1 MFEPSD
7 EHSNTGPELTSAVAT
22 DHVVTVTAF
31 PPPPSP
37 ANRRPDHSGAQPVTD
52 RRLRRLY
59 GWETWVV
66 MSIFPLGATI
76 AAITYLLMH
85 ITIGVEFSD
94 GGMVIPGEPGLSLAL
109 SIAVVLSGF
118 AAAGLVF
125 FLLIRN
131 GEGLSSIGLSS
142 DRWRK
147 DLSLLLPVWILVQV
161 IPQAVGSA
169 IVSGAHIPKYHVSG
183 PALPIAFVAVGL
195 LMSLQA
201 AVVEEVVV
209 LGYLVRRLEQRGW
222 TVTTVIVVA
231 VLVRVSYHLYYG
243 PGVLPIVLWATAT
256 VFDVSQDPPPSALH
270 HLPFRL
276 GCGYHDQWLFPHRS
290 SHFRRSVLRIRTCVF
305 LDVGPPGRKTE
316 KAANR
321 SCFVEPPVAQPCRRS
336 DDFRH
341 PA

>member
-1 MFEPSD
+1 
-7 EHSNTGPELTSAVAT
+7 
-22 DHVVTVTAF
+22 
-31 PPPPSP
+31 
-37 ANRRPDHSGAQPVTD
+37 
-52 RRLRRLY
+52 
-59 GWETWVV
+59 

-76 AAITYLLMH
+76 AAIAYLLMH

-94 GGMVIPGEPGLSLAL
+94 GGMIIPGEPGLSVAL
-109 SIAVVLSGF
+109 SVAVVLSGF
-118 AAAGLVF
+118 AAAGLVL

-147 DLSLLLPVWILVQV
+147 DLGLLLPVWILVQV

-169 IVSGAHIPKYHVSG
+169 IVTWTHLPKYDVSSPG
-183 PALPIAFVAVGL
+183 LPIAFVAVGL

-222 TVTTVIVVA
+222 TVTTVVVVA

-256 VFDVSQDPPPSALH
+256 VFAYRKVRRLLPFIICHFVWDAGITINGYSHTAAATFDGLFFVSALVFFLMWGRQDGISRRQRAH
-270 HLPFRL
+270 SALLSLP
-276 GCGYHDQWLFPHRS
+276 
-290 SHFRRSVLRIRTCVF
+290 
-305 LDVGPPGRKTE
+305 
-316 KAANR
+316 
-321 SCFVEPPVAQPCRRS
+321 
-336 DDFRH
+336 
-341 PA
+341 

>member
-1 MFEPSD
+1 
-7 EHSNTGPELTSAVAT
+7 
-22 DHVVTVTAF
+22 
-31 PPPPSP
+31 
-37 ANRRPDHSGAQPVTD
+37 
-52 RRLRRLY
+52 
-59 GWETWVV
+59 

-142 DRWRK
+142 DRWRE

-161 IPQAVGSA
+161 IPQGVGSA
-169 IVSGAHIPKYHVSG
+169 IVSGAHIPRYHVSG

-222 TVTTVIVVA
+222 TVTTVVVVA

-256 VFDVSQDPPPSALH
+256 VFAYRKIRRLLPFIICHFVWDASITINGYSHTAAATFDGLFFVSALVFF
-270 HLPFRL
+270 LMWGRQDGMPRM
-276 GCGYHDQWLFPHRS
+276 
-290 SHFRRSVLRIRTCVF
+290 RRTDPVLLSV
-305 LDVGPPGRKTE
+305 P
-316 KAANR
+316 
-321 SCFVEPPVAQPCRRS
+321 
-336 DDFRH
+336 
-341 PA
+341 